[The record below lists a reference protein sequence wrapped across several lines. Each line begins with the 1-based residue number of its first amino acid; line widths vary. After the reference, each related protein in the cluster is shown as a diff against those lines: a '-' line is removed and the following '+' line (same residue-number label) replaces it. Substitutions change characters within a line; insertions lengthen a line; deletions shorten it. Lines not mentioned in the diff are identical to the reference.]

1 MRIAH
6 NSKLKTQNSKLRQ
19 LRCRFPLNSKEGI
32 LSSEWRG
39 PEWVSFGKSLTRM
52 QRPHPT
58 SLREMRRKELT
69 KNYGKF
75 SGNSGTPKCG

>member
-1 MRIAH
+1 MRQRRT
-6 NSKLKTQNSKLRQ
+6 NSTFNIQNSTLR
-19 LRCRFPLNSKEGI
+19 LRRFPLNSKEGI

-75 SGNSGTPKCG
+75 SSNSGTPQCG